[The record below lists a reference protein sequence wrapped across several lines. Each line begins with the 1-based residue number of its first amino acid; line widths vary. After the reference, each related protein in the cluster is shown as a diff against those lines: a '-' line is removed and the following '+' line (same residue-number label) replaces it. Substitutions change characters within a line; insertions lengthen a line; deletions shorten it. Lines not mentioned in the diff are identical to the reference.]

1 MKSYFCFKVVSREK
15 MWEQNER
22 GETNAGRVV
31 NNAIFLL
38 TRIFLKEKRTS
49 LLHLQ
54 KSFLLI

>member
-1 MKSYFCFKVVSREK
+1 MKSYFCFKVFSRK
-15 MWEQNER
+15 IIQEQNEK
-22 GETNAGRVV
+22 GETNAGRAV

>member
-1 MKSYFCFKVVSREK
+1 MEK
-15 MWEQNER
+15 
-22 GETNAGRVV
+22 GKTNAGRVA